1 MHIVVC
7 VKQIPNPEIAASQ
20 FRVDEQAKRV
30 TPLPGTALVMSPFDE
45 QALEAALRL
54 RDSGVTAR
62 ITVVTLGP
70 ESARATLKHGLA
82 MGADDAV
89 LISDA
94 GLDCGN
100 AHATARIL
108 AAAIGKLGHC
118 DLILTGRQAADWDA
132 GMVGCGVAE
141 LLGVPVITFARNV
154 ELLDGSVRVERV
166 VESGYDV
173 VEAPLP
179 AVVTVSNELGKA
191 RAPSLR
197 ETMRAARKPIITWA
211 VADTGVD
218 AAQLAA
224 DAARRMLVRLF
235 VPVADNRCEIMVG
248 DTPEKQ
254 VANLLRR
261 LREEKVL

>member
-1 MHIVVC
+1 
-7 VKQIPNPEIAASQ
+7 
-20 FRVDEQAKRV
+20 
-30 TPLPGTALVMSPFDE
+30 
-45 QALEAALRL
+45 
-54 RDSGVTAR
+54 
-62 ITVVTLGP
+62 
-70 ESARATLKHGLA
+70 
-82 MGADDAV
+82 V

-100 AHATARIL
+100 AHATARTL

-132 GMVGCGVAE
+132 GVVGCGVAE
-141 LLGVPVITFARNV
+141 LLGVPAVTFARSV
-154 ELLDGSVRVERV
+154 ELLHGSVRVERV
-166 VESGYDV
+166 VENGYDV
-173 VEAPLP
+173 IEAPLP

-197 ETMRAARKPIITWA
+197 ETMRAARKPIITWV